1 MGYRNAKA
9 VPIQSNLERSLV
21 LRQQYSLKI
30 LPMLESGRRI
40 INVDESWLNNTR
52 HLRKTWVPSDA
63 PSTFR
68 EKQVI
73 PRVSLIL
80 ALDTD
85 GRIWFAL
92 TQVNTDADVMTL
104 FLRYLARQFDQE
116 TPGWEETSHILL
128 DNAAWHS
135 SDEMKLRLSKMKL
148 PIIYSGPYSYTT
160 APCESVFAAI
170 KFGDL
175 NPERLPTGK
184 KSLGHIADMVRRRLS
199 EIPRSVATRYWHH
212 ALEKHYGYLCF
223 EKL

>member
-1 MGYRNAKA
+1 MGFRIAKT

-68 EKQVI
+68 EKQVV

-85 GRIWFAL
+85 GRIWFSL
-92 TQVNTDADVMTL
+92 TQVNTDTDVMTL
-104 FLRYLARQFDQE
+104 FLRYLARQ
-116 TPGWEETSHILL
+116 L
-128 DNAAWHS
+128 D
-135 SDEMKLRLSKMKL
+135 
-148 PIIYSGPYSYTT
+148 
-160 APCESVFAAI
+160 
-170 KFGDL
+170 
-175 NPERLPTGK
+175 
-184 KSLGHIADMVRRRLS
+184 
-199 EIPRSVATRYWHH
+199 
-212 ALEKHYGYLCF
+212 
-223 EKL
+223 